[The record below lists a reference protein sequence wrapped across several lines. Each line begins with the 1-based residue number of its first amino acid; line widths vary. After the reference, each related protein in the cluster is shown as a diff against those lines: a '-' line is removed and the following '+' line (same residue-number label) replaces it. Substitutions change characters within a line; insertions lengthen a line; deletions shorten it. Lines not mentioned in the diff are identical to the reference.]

1 MNRLDRALGILLQL
15 RRGRA
20 ISAAALARRFEV
32 SPRTIYRDVEML
44 SSLGV
49 PVYAQRG
56 RGGGLRLLEGYF
68 LPPVT
73 FTEGEALALAV
84 GLALLGSLRSKP
96 LATDLETAGAKL
108 AAALPDALR
117 EILVSLDRHIGFEV
131 LQEDIFHPEPV
142 GQGPEEH
149 DGHGEG
155 AAVESEAL
163 SAFVRS
169 MVNRSGLLLRY
180 RSPYRG
186 QTEEHLIAPL
196 GAFWDRGYWYLAAQE
211 ASADNPRLWRA
222 DRVLSAHPDATP
234 VRAPTNFD
242 VRAYLGRQW
251 LASAMRQWAE
261 EAPVRVRMTRAQAE
275 RLRRDWYYRQAGW
288 EPLPGGD
295 VVMTFGE
302 SERETVFELL
312 RWLGPGAELLEP
324 EAWRA
329 ALREQLAQMAAIY
342 RPHPRR

>member
-15 RRGRA
+15 RRGNA

-32 SPRTIYRDVEML
+32 SSRTIYRDVEML

-84 GLALLGSLRSKP
+84 GLALLSSLRSKP
-96 LATDLETAGAKL
+96 LAADLETAGAKL
-108 AAALPDALR
+108 AAALPDTLQ
-117 EILVSLDRHIGFEV
+117 EILVSLDRYIGFEV

-142 GQGPEEH
+142 GQELEEH
-149 DGHGEG
+149 DGHGEV
-155 AAVESEAL
+155 AADESEVL
-163 SAFVRS
+163 SAFVRNLVS
-169 MVNRSGLLLRY
+169 RSSLVLRY

-186 QTEEHLIAPL
+186 ETEEHLIAPL

-211 ASADNPRLWRA
+211 AGAEEPRLWRA
-222 DRVLSAHPDATP
+222 DRVLSARPDATP
-234 VRAPTNFD
+234 AHALARFD
-242 VRAYLGRQW
+242 VRMYLGRQW

-275 RLRRDWYYRQAGW
+275 RLRRDWYYRHAAW

-302 SERETVFELL
+302 SDRDTVFELL

-324 EAWRA
+324 ETWRA
-329 ALREQLAQMAAIY
+329 TLEEQLAEMGARY
-342 RPHPRR
+342 RPRPRQ

>member
-44 SSLGV
+44 SSMGV

-96 LATDLETAGAKL
+96 LAADLETAGAKL

-117 EILVSLDRHIGFEV
+117 ETLVSLDRHIGFEV
-131 LQEDIFHPEPV
+131 LQDDIFHPEPSSQEPV
-142 GQGPEEH
+142 EYDGQG
-149 DGHGEG
+149 GV
-155 AAVESEAL
+155 AADESEAL

-169 MVNRSGLLLRY
+169 MVSRSSLVLRY

-186 QTEEHLIAPL
+186 ETEEHLIVPL
-196 GAFWDRGYWYLAAQE
+196 GAFWDRGYWYLVARE
-211 ASADNPRLWRA
+211 AGADQPRLWRA
-222 DRVLSAHPDATP
+222 DRVLSARPDATP
-234 VRAPTNFD
+234 THALSGFD
-242 VRAYLGRQW
+242 VRTYLGRQW
-251 LASAMRQWAE
+251 LASAMRQWAR
-261 EAPVRVRMTRAQAE
+261 EAPVRVRMTSQQAE
-275 RLRRDWYYRQAGW
+275 RLRRDWYYRHAGW

-302 SERETVFELL
+302 SDRDTVFELL

-324 EAWRA
+324 EAWCA
-329 ALREQLAQMAAIY
+329 TLEEQLAQMAAIY
-342 RPHPRR
+342 RRR